1 MEEIK
6 IYRSGR
12 VLWSG
17 IIVSFIV
24 VIPLSIMF
32 CNIEK
37 IEVACGI
44 IIGFVT
50 SDLFLLYMI
59 RNLKRNP
66 CMIIT
71 DKSVKMMFSRC
82 YEFDFDD
89 VKSIEMRPERR
100 SKDIVIYFREE
111 KTHKIGY
118 KNDFF
123 TANLLSE
130 KPETILSLLNER
142 LENSRK
148 RMNRSID

>member
-12 VLWSG
+12 IFWSG
-17 IIVSFIV
+17 IIVSFV
-24 VIPLSIMF
+24 VGIPLSIMF
-32 CNIEK
+32 YNIEK

-71 DKSVKMMFSRC
+71 DKSVKMMFARC

-111 KTHKIGY
+111 KTQKIGY

-130 KPETILSLLNER
+130 KPETILTLLNQR